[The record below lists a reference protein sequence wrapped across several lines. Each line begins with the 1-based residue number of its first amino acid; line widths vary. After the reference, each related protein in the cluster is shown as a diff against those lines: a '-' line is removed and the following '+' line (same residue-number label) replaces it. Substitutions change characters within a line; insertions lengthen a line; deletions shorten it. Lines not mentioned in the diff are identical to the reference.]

1 MYKRAILSLAL
12 LLGGYDA
19 TASVVMDP
27 SSTEGPVVLPEE
39 VAATCADLVASLQ
52 ASAALSLKKAG
63 KDGGDV
69 TTSPTW
75 AYTPF
80 SHRVLMASCVA
91 YVLTGSTEAPPAPCA
106 SSMKTAARRWRCW
119 TRPATATSRPEPA
132 HRRI

>member
-1 MYKRAILSLAL
+1 MYKRAILSLTL

-27 SSTEGPVVLPEE
+27 TSTEGPVVLPEE
-39 VAATCADLVASLQ
+39 VAATCGDLVKSLQ

-91 YVLTGSTEAPPAPCA
+91 YVLTGSTEAPARPLRFIDEDSGKQVAVLD
-106 SSMKTAARRWRCW
+106 KTGYRDI
-119 TRPATATSRPEPA
+119 TP
-132 HRRI
+132 